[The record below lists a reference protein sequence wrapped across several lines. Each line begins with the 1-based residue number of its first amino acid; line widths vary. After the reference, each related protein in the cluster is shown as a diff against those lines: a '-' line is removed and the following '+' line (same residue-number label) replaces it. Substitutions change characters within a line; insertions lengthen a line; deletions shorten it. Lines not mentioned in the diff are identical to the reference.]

1 MNEEI
6 IDNSGFDLRKFQEDG
21 EDKDKMKKIVAKI
34 ISGQEGYEIIEEKK
48 KKKIKRCDECSWVLK
63 GGEKFCPECG
73 TNCVC

>member
-6 IDNSGFDLRKFQEDG
+6 IDGSGFDLRKFQEDG
-21 EDKDKMKKIVAKI
+21 EDKEKMKKIVGKI

-48 KKKIKRCDECSWVLK
+48 KKKIKQCNECNWVLK

-73 TNCVC
+73 EKC